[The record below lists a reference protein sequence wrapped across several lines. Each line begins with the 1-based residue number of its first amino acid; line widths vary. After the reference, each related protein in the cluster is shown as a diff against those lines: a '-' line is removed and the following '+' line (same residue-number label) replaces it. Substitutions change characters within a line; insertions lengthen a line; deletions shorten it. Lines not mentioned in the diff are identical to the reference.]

1 MPPSPPNGAAP
12 RERGTKQVS
21 APRDAAERR
30 GEAKSSV
37 AAETLLRVALD
48 LFAKQDFS
56 TVTIK
61 DIAKETGFN
70 PSLLYY
76 YFENKEELFLRAI
89 GLSVETAFKKFEAIR
104 MASGAPDSVIAS
116 WIEIHILQFV
126 LMQKLAKVSLDYASR
141 RTRTREM
148 DQAIRQFYD
157 KEAVVLGQAIKE
169 GIEQGLFKPI
179 QPKVMAEFIST
190 FLDGALFRNMM
201 FPDFNYKAAIRNMRR
216 VVLHLLRHGGPEDPE
231 AAPAPAR
238 RRPRKGASG

>member
-1 MPPSPPNGAAP
+1 VRPAPP
-12 RERGTKQVS
+12 
-21 APRDAAERR
+21 PRDAAERR
-30 GEAKSSV
+30 GEPKSSV

-76 YFENKEELFLRAI
+76 YFDNKEELFLRAI

-104 MASGAPDSVIAS
+104 TASGTPDSVIAS

-141 RTRTREM
+141 RTRTRQM

-157 KEAVVLGQAIKE
+157 KEAVVLGQAIKD
-169 GIEQGLFKPI
+169 GIEQGLFKPTP
-179 QPKVMAEFIST
+179 PKAMAEFIST

-201 FPDFNYKAAIRNMRR
+201 FPDFNYKAAIRNMRG
-216 VVLHLLRHGGPEDPE
+216 VVLHLLRNGGPADPE
-231 AAPAPAR
+231 VATPPAPAR
-238 RRPRKGASG
+238 RRAPKVAVE